1 MIMLPKNKLL
11 VSALHRR
18 GHNLSGN
25 MGSSQGLTIMIR
37 KGARHFF
44 ISYREVLLLWP
55 INRR

>member
-18 GHNLSGN
+18 GHNLSGV
-25 MGSSQGLTIMIR
+25 MGFLGPHDNDKERRTP
-37 KGARHFF
+37 FF